1 MKPPPFCR
9 DPELLADFLLGF
21 GADRSAF
28 AFVFRP
34 LGLQQQASVEA
45 DGDEAACVA
54 ELPGTQPLDA
64 FRSRSPCQLWR

>member
-1 MKPPPFCR
+1 VPT
-9 DPELLADFLLGF
+9 AN
-21 GADRSAF
+21 AF

-64 FRSRSPCQLWR
+64 FPEPLAVPALEVVAGADQPP